1 MEPIRILLVDDE
13 EHIRLLFKE
22 ELEEEGYAI
31 DLASNGVEALE
42 KLKAQRFGLV
52 VLDIKMPGMD
62 GIQTLNEIK
71 KIDKDQP
78 VILCSAYGEFKQ
90 DFSSWVSDA
99 YVVKSADTR
108 ELKDTIRKIVERAS
122 PAHENS

>member
-1 MEPIRILLVDDE
+1 M
-13 EHIRLLFKE
+13 
-22 ELEEEGYAI
+22 
-31 DLASNGVEALE
+31 
-42 KLKAQRFGLV
+42 KAQRFDLV

-62 GIQTLNEIK
+62 GIQALSEIK
-71 KIDKDQP
+71 KLDKDQP

-108 ELKDTIRKIVERAS
+108 ELKDTIRKIVERGS
-122 PAHENS
+122 PARENS

>member
-13 EHIRLLFKE
+13 EPIRLLFRE
-22 ELEEEGYAI
+22 ELEEEGYTI
-31 DLASNGVEALE
+31 GLASNGLEALDRLRE
-42 KLKAQRFGLV
+42 QKYDLV

-71 KIDKDQP
+71 KIDKDQR

-108 ELKDTIRKIVERAS
+108 ELKDTIKHILGV
-122 PAHENS
+122 

>member
-1 MEPIRILLVDDE
+1 METIRILLVDDE

-22 ELEEEGYAI
+22 ELEEEGYVI
-31 DLASNGVEALE
+31 DLASNGFEALE
-42 KLKAQRFGLV
+42 KLKEQRFDLV

-71 KIDKDQP
+71 KIDKDQH

-108 ELKDTIRKIVERAS
+108 ELKDTIKNILGA
-122 PAHENS
+122 